1 MTRKRKKK
9 VDDLYWMRSAW
20 WSDDPPRKRASI
32 QVRRGSKVVYEVF
45 FDDITEAELEA
56 HGPTILNLYI
66 VGVTHEL

>member
-9 VDDLYWMRSAW
+9 ADALYWMRSAW
-20 WSDDPPRKRASI
+20 WFDDPPRKRASI
-32 QVRRGSKVVYEVF
+32 QVRRGAEVVYEVF

-56 HGPTILNLYI
+56 HGPTIFNLYI